1 MGLRPRLNADAAFAA
16 FWKPG
21 LSPGNDPFPNRR
33 MVVLERVAQRRQHM
47 APGASRAQ
55 VNGEPLS
62 PSQSDSPNTV
72 ERRRLRW
79 WPAAVIGIAA
89 LVALTWIWSAE
100 VSQEATRTIR
110 TALVLIVSLLL
121 LALWW
126 LLASG
131 LGWKAKLLG
140 VVAVVLLGVLVR
152 NVVTFEG
159 VDGNLVPILGW
170 RWTSRPAPEIPGSG
184 SSPHTAPVAG
194 SKTDYPQFLGPN
206 RDARLPGP
214 RLSTDWTQHPPQRLW
229 KQPIGLGWS
238 SFAVAGELA
247 VTQEQRGSREL
258 VVAYQPR
265 SGKVVWVH
273 TDQTQFHSALGGD
286 GPRATPTISRQ
297 GRVYTLS
304 PKGLLNCLELETG
317 KLLWQRNIEFEHAA
331 GGMRWGRS
339 SSPLLVDDLVV
350 VNPGSSPHRSL
361 AAYDQL
367 SGELAW
373 TSGNAVTSY
382 ASPTLLTLLG
392 RPQILMVNQQSLTAH
407 SPDDG
412 RVLWDQAFPS
422 RQPHCSQPVA
432 IADDLVFVSSG
443 YGIGSKL
450 FRIRAG
456 EEGKYRSET
465 VWESRG
471 LRTKFTNT
479 VLHEGSLYGLDEGI
493 LVCLDPETGQRRW
506 KRGRYGH
513 GQLILVGELLLIT
526 SEQGEVALV
535 EANPER
541 FKEVARFPAIE
552 GNTWNTPA
560 LSGDL
565 LLVRNH
571 QEAAA
576 YRLPLVQ

>member
-1 MGLRPRLNADAAFAA
+1 MAGGRDRDCRPGCLDLDLVRRGEPGGDPNHPDGPGPDRFPAAADPVVAAGFGPELESQGVGIGGGGPARVPAAERAGLRGSGRQPGSHSALELDLADC
-16 FWKPG
+16 PG
-21 LSPGNDPFPNRR
+21 HP
-33 MVVLERVAQRRQHM
+33 
-47 APGASRAQ
+47 
-55 VNGEPLS
+55 
-62 PSQSDSPNTV
+62 
-72 ERRRLRW
+72 RRR
-79 WPAAVIGIAA
+79 
-89 LVALTWIWSAE
+89 
-100 VSQEATRTIR
+100 
-110 TALVLIVSLLL
+110 
-121 LALWW
+121 
-126 LLASG
+126 
-131 LGWKAKLLG
+131 
-140 VVAVVLLGVLVR
+140 
-152 NVVTFEG
+152 F
-159 VDGNLVPILGW
+159 GNL
-170 RWTSRPAPEIPGSG
+170 
-184 SSPHTAPVAG
+184 HTVTVAG
-194 SKTDYPQFLGPN
+194 AATDFPQFLGPN

-214 RLSTDWTQHPPQRLW
+214 RLSTDWTQHPPDQLW

-238 SFAVAGELA
+238 SFAIAGELA
-247 VTQEQRGSREL
+247 VTQEQRGSRQL
-258 VVAYQPR
+258 VVAYQLR

-304 PKGLLNCLELETG
+304 PRGLLNCLELETG
-317 KLLWQRNIEFEHAA
+317 KLLWQRNIETENAA

-350 VNPGSSPHRSL
+350 VNPGGSPHRSL
-361 AAYDQL
+361 AAYRQL
-367 SGELAW
+367 GGELVW
-373 TSGNAVTSY
+373 ISGNAVTSY

-392 RPQILMVNQQSLTAH
+392 RPQILMVNQQMLTAH

-412 RVLWDQAFPS
+412 SVLWEQAFPS
-422 RQPHCSQPVA
+422 GQPHCSQPVA

-450 FRIRAG
+450 FRISAG
-456 EEGKYRSET
+456 EDGKYRSET

-479 VLHEGSLYGLDEGI
+479 VLHKGSLYGLDEGI
-493 LVCLDPETGQRRW
+493 LVCLDPETGRRRW

-513 GQLILVGELLLIT
+513 GQLIVVGDLLLIT

-541 FKEVARFPAIE
+541 FQEVARFPALE
-552 GNTWNTPA
+552 GITWNTPA

-576 YRLPLVQ
+576 YKLPVLQ

>member
-1 MGLRPRLNADAAFAA
+1 MAGGRDRDCR
-16 FWKPG
+16 PG
-21 LSPGNDPFPNRR
+21 L
-33 MVVLERVAQRRQHM
+33 
-47 APGASRAQ
+47 
-55 VNGEPLS
+55 
-62 PSQSDSPNTV
+62 
-72 ERRRLRW
+72 
-79 WPAAVIGIAA
+79 
-89 LVALTWIWSAE
+89 ALTWIWSAE

-131 LGWKAKLLG
+131 LSWKAKLLG
-140 VVAVVLLGVLVR
+140 LVAVFLLGVLLR
-152 NVVTFEG
+152 SVVTYEG

-170 RWTSRPAPEIPGSG
+170 RWTSRTVPDIPGSG
-184 SSPHTAPVAG
+184 SGLHTAPVAG
-194 SKTDYPQFLGPN
+194 AETDFPQFLGPN
-206 RDARLPGP
+206 RDARLLGP
-214 RLSTDWTQHPPQRLW
+214 RLSTDWTQHPPEQLW

-238 SFAVAGELA
+238 SFAIAGELA
-247 VTQEQRGSREL
+247 VTQEQRGSRQL
-258 VVAYQPR
+258 VVAYELR

-304 PKGLLNCLELETG
+304 PRGLLNCLELETG
-317 KLLWQRNIEFEHAA
+317 KLLWQRNIESEHAA
-331 GGMRWGRS
+331 GGLQWGRS

-361 AAYDQL
+361 AAYHQL

-412 RVLWDQAFPS
+412 RVLWEQAFPS

-432 IADDLVFVSSG
+432 VADDLVFVSSG

-450 FRIRAG
+450 FRIGAG

-479 VLHEGSLYGLDEGI
+479 VLHKGSLYGLDEGI
-493 LVCLDPETGQRRW
+493 LVCLDPETGRRRW

-541 FKEVARFPAIE
+541 FQEVARFPAIE

-576 YRLPLVQ
+576 YRLPLLQ